1 MVTPTLTRTQVF
13 AVALLGGMALLA
25 LAYATSATWAWA
37 LAVRD
42 ALPAPLHGLVAAGPG
57 LGTWLFRLV
66 AGLVGI
72 VLVGVVV
79 HLVRRRS
86 ALTLV
91 TSLVLLTVAVSW
103 PRAQVGTAER
113 FAAYRV
119 ALSEVAAPDGEG
131 ARDPGEDGLLPN
143 ALRYVSANGRVD
155 RYEDGRVFVPQWL
168 GMPDDAGGFW
178 FSPGESPAGL
188 DMHGMICADPVPLE
202 GEWWA
207 CGME

>member
-1 MVTPTLTRTQVF
+1 MF

-66 AGLVGI
+66 AG
-72 VLVGVVV
+72 LVGVVV

-178 FSPGESPAGL
+178 FSPGGRPRDSTCTA
-188 DMHGMICADPVPLE
+188 
-202 GEWWA
+202 
-207 CGME
+207 

>member
-1 MVTPTLTRTQVF
+1 MFTI
-13 AVALLGGMALLA
+13 ALLGGLALIC
-25 LAYATSATWAWA
+25 LAYATSETWAWA

-57 LGTWLFRLV
+57 LGAWVLRSV
-66 AGLVGI
+66 AGVLGV

-79 HLVRRRS
+79 HLVGRRT
-86 ALTLV
+86 APTLV
-91 TSLVLLTVAVSW
+91 TSLVLLAGVVSW

-119 ALSEVAAPDGEG
+119 ALAQIAEPDGEG
-131 ARDPGEDGLLPN
+131 ARDPGEDGPLPN
-143 ALRYVSANGRVD
+143 ALQYVSANGRVD
-155 RYEDGRVFVPQWL
+155 RYEDGRVFVPQRL

-207 CGME
+207 CGMA